1 MTMITLDDI
10 RAAQQRIRGVALHT
24 PLLPFSTLNPQQQ
37 LFLKPENFQPI
48 GAFKIRGA
56 YNAIACLSNE
66 ERECGVIAHSSGNHA
81 QAVAYSARA
90 LGCKAVIVMP
100 QNAPSVKLNKTR
112 EYGAEVVVV
121 GNASNERVAKAEEL
135 QAQHGYIPI
144 PPYDHKQV
152 IAGQGTLALEVLQD
166 LPEVGLV
173 LAPVS
178 GGGLIS
184 GVAAALKLSKPS
196 VKVIGVEPELA
207 GDACASLRQGR
218 VVSFSAEQVSR
229 TIADGLRVQ
238 QLGKITWPHVQAFVD
253 DIVTVS
259 EDEIRDAMRVLA
271 WEAKLVAEPSGA
283 VTFAAWLHHRQRL
296 PAAKFSVAILS
307 GGNVEPG
314 QFAEIVNAQVT
325 PHNF

>member
-1 MTMITLDDI
+1 MIMITLDDI

-24 PLLPFSTLNPQQQ
+24 PLLPFSTLNPQH

-66 ERECGVIAHSSGNHA
+66 ERARGVIAHSSGNHA
-81 QAVAYSARA
+81 QAVAYSARVM
-90 LGCKAVIVMP
+90 GCKAVIVMP
-100 QNAPSVKLNKTR
+100 HNAPSVKLSKTQQ
-112 EYGAEVVVV
+112 YGAEVVIV

-135 QAQHGYIPI
+135 QAQHHYVPI

-152 IAGQGTLALEVLQD
+152 IAGQGTLALEVLHD
-166 LPEVGLV
+166 LPEVELV

-238 QLGKITWPHVQAFVD
+238 QLGMLTWPHVQAFVD
-253 DIVTVS
+253 DIVMVS
-259 EDEIRDAMRVLA
+259 EDEIKDAMRQLA
-271 WEAKLVAEPSGA
+271 WNAKLVAEPSGA
-283 VTFAAWLHHRQRL
+283 VTMAAWLHHRQQL
-296 PAAKFSVAILS
+296 PQVKYTVAVIS
-307 GGNVEPG
+307 GGNVEPN
-314 QFAEIVNAQVT
+314 QFAEIVGA
-325 PHNF
+325 